1 VTLSGHGVFSPDPDS
16 PRILWWWWDD
26 VGHPPL
32 APSSG
37 RLTEAGDLVFE
48 KTTERGRRRDT
59 FFGSGSRLVHRIE
72 FAPAGTRELALFVD
86 ANYELRAPTG
96 TSADAEARFRVGREE
111 RGSENSSIRWHPS
124 MGVQVRPGR
133 Q

>member
-1 VTLSGHGVFSPDPDS
+1 MRPVAAGTALVQDYEQRRDGAVTLSGHGVFSLDPDS

-26 VGHPPL
+26 IGHPPL

-59 FFGSGSRLVHRIE
+59 FSGSGSRLVHRIE

-86 ANYELRAPTG
+86 ASYELRAPTG
-96 TSADAEARFRVGREE
+96 KSADTEARA
-111 RGSENSSIRWHPS
+111 
-124 MGVQVRPGR
+124 
-133 Q
+133 